1 MKKVQRSFAVEYKSG
16 RRKSDA
22 NSNSIWGNVD
32 LKSVTRAVEEDAMPL
47 APHAQ
52 HGQDIDDKSPSVDET
67 ARPLLTPSVRQH
79 STEIVKEETDMAEEN
94 DTMTD
99 TNAAAI
105 VETPIAEKKQRKPRA
120 KKAAPD
126 AAAVE
131 AVSDKATETP
141 EKQKRG
147 RKPKSTA
154 KATTARAPRVKLA
167 PKVVQAVPAAST
179 AIDEM
184 ADLLQLEGE
193 NQRLRKLLAEK
204 LRAENA
210 DLRKKL
216 NLD

>member
-16 RRKSDA
+16 RRRSNA

-32 LKSVTRAVEEDAMPL
+32 LKSVARAVEEEATPL
-47 APHAQ
+47 APHEQ
-52 HGQDIDDKSPSVDET
+52 HGKSIDGRSLLADET
-67 ARPLLTPSVRQH
+67 AKAMLTPPISQH
-79 STEIVKEETDMAEEN
+79 STEIVKQETDMADEN
-94 DTMTD
+94 NTMTNPD
-99 TNAAAI
+99 TAAV

-120 KKAAPD
+120 KKTAPD

-131 AVSDKATETP
+131 AVSDKATGTP

-154 KATTARAPRVKLA
+154 NATTARAPRVKPA
-167 PKVVQAVPAAST
+167 PKVVQAAPAAST

-184 ADLLQLEGE
+184 ADLLQLEEE

-204 LRAENA
+204 LRTENA

-216 NLD
+216 NLA